1 MKTLNYKIILFL
13 IISFYCLI
21 LSQYGMETWDTGYMS
36 SFAWRIVNG
45 QHVYEDFIYKF
56 PPVTIYVHALFMKIL
71 PETGQF
77 FYFRIIAYLSFLLQ
91 VYFFVSGTYLIYNIK
106 KVNKWGLI
114 ILCFSVSWLNFPP
127 YPWPTADGLLFASI
141 AFWIVAKNTKVNFA
155 QLFLIAFFSLLSALS
170 KQSFYLIPLLLSV
183 WIYLRYNLKTSLY
196 YLINLSVLLG
206 IFVLLICHITT
217 WQNFKQQ
224 LNGTLNLRDLYIVG
238 FYNYLFISIK
248 YVVLII
254 IVMSIILFIYLKKTN
269 HKISQLTP
277 HLKKIAIVF
286 LLVAIFLFLIN
297 KFFAASFLAFD
308 AAVIALLY
316 SYFDKK
322 KTINYLFPLMVL
334 MGISWSVSI
343 SLGYQT
349 TLLFATG
356 IILTFITL
364 LENEVSI
371 NPKKYI
377 LIGLPLCL
385 IAFASNKNPYREDS
399 ILELNYSL
407 ESISPKLKYIK
418 TKKETFDKHLEVK
431 QLIKKYGENYI
442 VAPSMP
448 MANYLFNTQ
457 SQLPGDWLLDHEIDG
472 QNERFIKICSNK
484 KNYIFIEKSFVT
496 GKDFKKSTI
505 KASPTAWYIYKNFNK
520 IEETNYFIIYNGLK
534 INETLPK
541 IN

>member
-56 PPVTIYVHALFMKIL
+56 PPVTIYAHAFFMKIL

-114 ILCFSVSWLNFPP
+114 ILCFLISWLNFPP
-127 YPWPTADGLLFASI
+127 YPWPTTDGLFYASI
-141 AFWIVAKNTKVNFA
+141 AFWIVAKNTKVNFVT
-155 QLFLIAFFSLLSALS
+155 LFLIAFFSLLSALS
-170 KQSFYLIPLLLSV
+170 KQSFYLIPLLILV
-183 WIYLRYNLKTSLY
+183 WIYLRYNLKASLY
-196 YLINLSVLLG
+196 YIISLSILIG
-206 IFVLLICHITT
+206 IFFLLICQITT

-224 LNGTLNLRDLYIVG
+224 LNGTLDLRDLYIVG
-238 FYNYLFISIK
+238 FHH
-248 YVVLII
+248 YVFMPFKFFVALTII
-254 IVMSIILFIYLKKTN
+254 ISASLFIYLKKTN
-269 HKISQLTP
+269 QKISQLTP
-277 HLKKIAIVF
+277 HLKNIAIAF

-316 SYFDKK
+316 SYFEKK
-322 KTINYLFPLMVL
+322 KTISYLFPLVVL
-334 MGISWSVSI
+334 IAISWSVSI

-364 LENEVSI
+364 FENEVSI

-385 IAFASNKNPYREDS
+385 VAFAANKNPYHEDS

-418 TKKETFDKHLEVK
+418 TKKETFEKHLELK

-496 GKDFKKSTI
+496 GEDFKKSTI
-505 KASPTAWYIYKNFNK
+505 KASPTAWYIYKKFNK
-520 IEETNYFIIYNGLK
+520 IDATKYFIVYNSIK
-534 INETLPK
+534 PNEKLP
-541 IN
+541 

>member
-13 IISFYCLI
+13 IITFYCLI

-56 PPVTIYVHALFMKIL
+56 PPVTIYAHAFFMKIL

-114 ILCFSVSWLNFPP
+114 ILCFLISWLNFPP
-127 YPWPTADGLLFASI
+127 YPWPTTDGLLYASI

-170 KQSFYLIPLLLSV
+170 KQSFYLIPLLILV
-183 WIYLRYNLKTSLY
+183 WIYLRYNLKASLY
-196 YLINLSVLLG
+196 YIISLSILIG
-206 IFVLLICHITT
+206 IFILLICQITT

-224 LNGTLNLRDLYIVG
+224 LNGTLDLRDLYIVG
-238 FYNYLFISIK
+238 FHH
-248 YVVLII
+248 YVFMPFKFFVALTII
-254 IVMSIILFIYLKKTN
+254 ISTSLFIYLKKTN
-269 HKISQLTP
+269 QKISQLTP
-277 HLKKIAIVF
+277 YLKKIAILF

-297 KFFAASFLAFD
+297 KFFVASFLAFD
-308 AAVIALLY
+308 AAAIALLY
-316 SYFDKK
+316 SYFEKK
-322 KTINYLFPLMVL
+322 KTISYLFPLVVL
-334 MGISWSVSI
+334 IAISWSVSI

-364 LENEVSI
+364 FENEVSI

-385 IAFASNKNPYREDS
+385 VAFAANKNPYHEDS

-418 TKKETFDKHLEVK
+418 TKKETFEKHLELK

-442 VAPSMP
+442 IAPSMP

-496 GKDFKKSTI
+496 GEDFKESTI
-505 KASPTAWYIYKNFNK
+505 KASPTAWYIYKKFNK
-520 IEETNYFIIYNGLK
+520 IDATKYFIVYNSIK
-534 INETLPK
+534 TNEKLP
-541 IN
+541 

>member
-56 PPVTIYVHALFMKIL
+56 PPVTIYAHAFFMKIL

-114 ILCFSVSWLNFPP
+114 ILCFLISWLNFPP
-127 YPWPTADGLLFASI
+127 YPWPTTDGLFYASI

-170 KQSFYLIPLLLSV
+170 KQSFYLIPLLILV
-183 WIYLRYNLKTSLY
+183 WIYLRYNLKASLY
-196 YLINLSVLLG
+196 YLISLSILIG
-206 IFVLLICHITT
+206 IFILLICQITT

-224 LNGTLNLRDLYIVG
+224 LNGTLDLRDLYIVG
-238 FYNYLFISIK
+238 FHH
-248 YVVLII
+248 YVFMPFKFFVALTII
-254 IVMSIILFIYLKKTN
+254 ISVSLFIYLKKTN
-269 HKISQLTP
+269 QKISQLTP
-277 HLKKIAIVF
+277 HLKKIAIAF

-308 AAVIALLY
+308 AAAIAILY
-316 SYFDKK
+316 SYFEKK
-322 KTINYLFPLMVL
+322 KTISYLFPLVVL
-334 MGISWSVSI
+334 IAISWSVSI

-349 TLLFATG
+349 TILFATG

-364 LENEVSI
+364 FENEVSL

-385 IAFASNKNPYREDS
+385 VAFVANKNPYHEGS

-418 TKKETFDKHLEVK
+418 TKKETFEKHLELK

-496 GKDFKKSTI
+496 GEDFKEATI
-505 KASPTAWYIYKNFNK
+505 EASPTAWYIYKKFNK
-520 IEETNYFIIYNGLK
+520 IDTTKYFIVYNSIK
-534 INETLPK
+534 PNEKLP
-541 IN
+541 

>member
-56 PPVTIYVHALFMKIL
+56 PPVTIYAHAFFMKIL

-114 ILCFSVSWLNFPP
+114 ILCFLISWLNFPP
-127 YPWPTADGLLFASI
+127 YPWPTTDGLFYASI
-141 AFWIVAKNTKVNFA
+141 AFWIVAKNTTVNFA

-170 KQSFYLIPLLLSV
+170 KQSFYLIPLLILV
-183 WIYLRYNLKTSLY
+183 WIYLRYNLKASLY
-196 YLINLSVLLG
+196 YIISLSILLG
-206 IFVLLICHITT
+206 IFVILICKITT

-224 LNGTLNLRDLYIVG
+224 LNGTLDLRDLYIVG
-238 FYNYLFISIK
+238 FHH
-248 YVVLII
+248 YVFMPFKFFVALTII
-254 IVMSIILFIYLKKTN
+254 ISASLFIYLKKTN
-269 HKISQLTP
+269 QKISQLTP
-277 HLKKIAIVF
+277 HLKKIAIAF

-308 AAVIALLY
+308 VAAIALLY
-316 SYFDKK
+316 SYFEKK
-322 KTINYLFPLMVL
+322 KTISYLFPLVVL
-334 MGISWSVSI
+334 IAISWSVSI

-364 LENEVSI
+364 FENEVSI

-385 IAFASNKNPYREDS
+385 VAFASNKNPYHEDS

-418 TKKETFDKHLEVK
+418 TKKETFEKHLELK

-496 GKDFKKSTI
+496 GEDFKEATI
-505 KASPTAWYIYKNFNK
+505 EASPTAWYIYKKFNK
-520 IEETNYFIIYNGLK
+520 IDTTKYFIVYNSIK
-534 INETLPK
+534 PNEKLP
-541 IN
+541 

>member
-56 PPVTIYVHALFMKIL
+56 PPITIYVHAFFMKIL

-114 ILCFSVSWLNFPP
+114 ILCFLISWLNFPP
-127 YPWPTADGLLFASI
+127 YPWPTTDGLFYASI
-141 AFWIVAKNTKVNFA
+141 AFWIVAKNTKVNFVT
-155 QLFLIAFFSLLSALS
+155 LFLIAFFSLLSALS
-170 KQSFYLIPLLLSV
+170 KQSFYLIPLLILI
-183 WIYLRYNLKTSLY
+183 WIYLRYNLKASLY
-196 YLINLSVLLG
+196 YIISLSFLLG
-206 IFVLLICHITT
+206 IFILLICKITT

-224 LNGTLNLRDLYIVG
+224 LNGTLDLRDLYIVG
-238 FYNYLFISIK
+238 FHH
-248 YVVLII
+248 YVFMPFKFFVALTII
-254 IVMSIILFIYLKKTN
+254 ISAGLFIYLKKTN
-269 HKISQLTP
+269 QKIGQLTP
-277 HLKKIAIVF
+277 HLKKIAIAF

-308 AAVIALLY
+308 AAIIALLY
-316 SYFDKK
+316 SYFEKK
-322 KTINYLFPLMVL
+322 KTISYLFPLVVL

-356 IILTFITL
+356 IILTFIIF

-385 IAFASNKNPYREDS
+385 VAFASNKNPYHEDT
-399 ILELNYSL
+399 ILKLNYSL

-418 TKKETFDKHLEVK
+418 TKKETFEKHLELK

-496 GKDFKKSTI
+496 GEDFKEATI
-505 KASPTAWYIYKNFNK
+505 EASPTAWYIYKKFNK
-520 IEETNYFIIYNGLK
+520 IDTTKYFIVYNSIK
-534 INETLPK
+534 PNEKLP
-541 IN
+541 

>member
-56 PPVTIYVHALFMKIL
+56 PPVTIYAHAFFMKIL

-114 ILCFSVSWLNFPP
+114 ILCFLISWLNFPP
-127 YPWPTADGLLFASI
+127 YPWPTTDGLLYASI
-141 AFWIVAKNTKVNFA
+141 AFWIVAKNTKVNFVT
-155 QLFLIAFFSLLSALS
+155 LFLIAFFSLLSALS
-170 KQSFYLIPLLLSV
+170 KQSFYLIPLLILV
-183 WIYLRYNLKTSLY
+183 WIYLRYNLKASLY
-196 YLINLSVLLG
+196 YIISLSILIG
-206 IFVLLICHITT
+206 IFVLLIWQITT

-224 LNGTLNLRDLYIVG
+224 LNGTLDLRDLYIVG
-238 FYNYLFISIK
+238 FHH
-248 YVVLII
+248 YVFMPFKFFVALTII
-254 IVMSIILFIYLKKTN
+254 ISTSLFIYLKKTN
-269 HKISQLTP
+269 QKIGQLTP
-277 HLKKIAIVF
+277 YLKKIAIAF

-316 SYFDKK
+316 SYFEKK
-322 KTINYLFPLMVL
+322 KTISYLFPLVVL
-334 MGISWSVSI
+334 IAISWSVSI

-364 LENEVSI
+364 FENEVSI

-385 IAFASNKNPYREDS
+385 VAFAANKNPYHEDS

-418 TKKETFDKHLEVK
+418 TKKETFEKHLELK

-496 GKDFKKSTI
+496 GEDFKESTI
-505 KASPTAWYIYKNFNK
+505 KASPTAWYIYKKFNK
-520 IEETNYFIIYNGLK
+520 IDTTKYFIVYNSIK
-534 INETLPK
+534 PNEKLP
-541 IN
+541 

>member
-56 PPVTIYVHALFMKIL
+56 PPVTIYTHAFFMKIL

-114 ILCFSVSWLNFPP
+114 ILCFLISWLNFPP
-127 YPWPTADGLLFASI
+127 YPWPTTDGLLYASI

-170 KQSFYLIPLLLSV
+170 KQSFYLIPLLILV
-183 WIYLRYNLKTSLY
+183 WIYFRYNLKACLY
-196 YLINLSVLLG
+196 YIISLSFLLG
-206 IFVLLICHITT
+206 IFILLICQITT

-224 LNGTLNLRDLYIVG
+224 LNGTLDLRDLYIVG
-238 FYNYLFISIK
+238 FHH
-248 YVVLII
+248 YVFMPFKFFVALTII
-254 IVMSIILFIYLKKTN
+254 ISASLFIYLKKTN
-269 HKISQLTP
+269 QKISQLTP
-277 HLKKIAIVF
+277 HLKNIAIAF

-308 AAVIALLY
+308 AAAIALLY
-316 SYFDKK
+316 SYFEKK
-322 KTINYLFPLMVL
+322 KTISYLFPLVVL
-334 MGISWSVSI
+334 IAISWSVSI

-364 LENEVSI
+364 FENEVSI

-385 IAFASNKNPYREDS
+385 VAFAANKNPYHEDS
-399 ILELNYSL
+399 VFELNYSL
-407 ESISPKLKYIK
+407 ESISPKLKHIK
-418 TKKETFDKHLEVK
+418 TKKETFEKHLELK

-496 GKDFKKSTI
+496 GEDFKESTI
-505 KASPTAWYIYKNFNK
+505 KASPTAWYIYKKFNK
-520 IEETNYFIIYNGLK
+520 IDATKYFIVYNSIK
-534 INETLPK
+534 PNEKLP
-541 IN
+541 

>member
-56 PPVTIYVHALFMKIL
+56 PPVTIYAHAFFMKIL

-114 ILCFSVSWLNFPP
+114 ILCFLISWLNFPP
-127 YPWPTADGLLFASI
+127 YPWPTTDGLLYASI
-141 AFWIVAKNTKVNFA
+141 AFWIVAKNTKVNFVT
-155 QLFLIAFFSLLSALS
+155 LFLIAFFSLLSALS
-170 KQSFYLIPLLLSV
+170 KQSFYLIPLLILV
-183 WIYLRYNLKTSLY
+183 WIYIRYNLKASLY
-196 YLINLSVLLG
+196 YIISLSILIG
-206 IFVLLICHITT
+206 IFVLLICQITT

-224 LNGTLNLRDLYIVG
+224 HNGTLDLRDLYIVG
-238 FYNYLFISIK
+238 FHH
-248 YVVLII
+248 YVFMPFKFFVALTII
-254 IVMSIILFIYLKKTN
+254 ISTSLFIYLKKTN
-269 HKISQLTP
+269 QKIGQLTP
-277 HLKKIAIVF
+277 YLKKIAIAF

-316 SYFDKK
+316 SYFEKK
-322 KTINYLFPLMVL
+322 KTISYLFPLVVL
-334 MGISWSVSI
+334 IAISWSVSI

-356 IILTFITL
+356 IILNFITL
-364 LENEVSI
+364 FENEVSI

-385 IAFASNKNPYREDS
+385 VAFASNKNPYHEDS

-418 TKKETFDKHLEVK
+418 TKKETFEKHLELK

-496 GKDFKKSTI
+496 GEDFKESTI
-505 KASPTAWYIYKNFNK
+505 KASPTAWYIYKKFNK
-520 IEETNYFIIYNGLK
+520 IDTTKYFIVYNSIK
-534 INETLPK
+534 TNEKLP
-541 IN
+541 

>member
-1 MKTLNYKIILFL
+1 MKTLNYKIVLFL
-13 IISFYCLI
+13 IITFYCLI

-56 PPVTIYVHALFMKIL
+56 PPVTIYVHSFFMKIL

-114 ILCFSVSWLNFPP
+114 VLCFLVSWLNFPP
-127 YPWPTADGLLFASI
+127 YPWPTTDGLLYASI
-141 AFWIVAKNTKVNFA
+141 AFWIVAKNKKINFIT
-155 QLFLIAFFSLLSALS
+155 LFFVAFFALLSALS
-170 KQSFYLIPLLLSV
+170 KQSYYLIPLFILV
-183 WIYLRYNLKTSLY
+183 WIYLRYNLKASLY
-196 YLINLSVLLG
+196 YLISLSILLG
-206 IFVLLICHITT
+206 IFVLLICQITT

-224 LNGTLNLRDLYIVG
+224 LNGTLDLKDLYIVG
-238 FYNYLFISIK
+238 FHH
-248 YVVLII
+248 YVFMPFKFFVALTII
-254 IVMSIILFIYLKKTN
+254 ISTSLFIYLKKTN
-269 HKISQLTP
+269 QKIIQLAP
-277 HLKKIAIVF
+277 HLKMITIV
-286 LLVAIFLFLIN
+286 LILISIVLFLI
-297 KFFAASFLAFD
+297 KMFFAASFLAFD
-308 AAVIALLY
+308 AAIIAILY
-316 SYFDKK
+316 SYFEKK
-322 KTINYLFPLMVL
+322 KTISYLFPLVVL
-334 MGISWSVSI
+334 IAISWSVSI

-349 TLLFATG
+349 TILFATG

-364 LENEVSI
+364 FENEVSI

-385 IAFASNKNPYREDS
+385 VAFASNKYPYREDS

-418 TKKETFDKHLEVK
+418 TKKETFEKHLELK

-496 GKDFKKSTI
+496 GEDFKEATI
-505 KASPTAWYIYKNFNK
+505 EASPTAWYIYKKFNK
-520 IEETNYFIIYNGLK
+520 IDTTKYFIVYNSIK
-534 INETLPK
+534 PNEKLP
-541 IN
+541 

>member
-1 MKTLNYKIILFL
+1 
-13 IISFYCLI
+13 
-21 LSQYGMETWDTGYMS
+21 METWDTGYMS

-56 PPVTIYVHALFMKIL
+56 PPVTIYAHAFFMKIL

-114 ILCFSVSWLNFPP
+114 ILCFSISWLNFPP
-127 YPWPTADGLLFASI
+127 YPWPTTDGLLYASI

-170 KQSFYLIPLLLSV
+170 KQSFYLIPLLILV
-183 WIYLRYNLKTSLY
+183 WIYLRYNLKASLY
-196 YLINLSVLLG
+196 YIISLSILIG
-206 IFVLLICHITT
+206 IFVLLICQITT

-224 LNGTLNLRDLYIVG
+224 LNGTLDLRDLYIVG
-238 FYNYLFISIK
+238 FHH
-248 YVVLII
+248 YVFMPFKFFVALTII
-254 IVMSIILFIYLKKTN
+254 ISASLLIYLKKTN
-269 HKISQLTP
+269 QKNGQLTP
-277 HLKKIAIVF
+277 HLKNIAIAF

-308 AAVIALLY
+308 ATVIALLY
-316 SYFDKK
+316 SYFEKK
-322 KTINYLFPLMVL
+322 KTISYLFPLVVL
-334 MGISWSVSI
+334 IAISWSVSI

-364 LENEVSI
+364 FENEVSI

-385 IAFASNKNPYREDS
+385 VAFASNKNPYHEDS

-418 TKKETFDKHLEVK
+418 TKKETFEKHLELK

-496 GKDFKKSTI
+496 GEDFKESTI
-505 KASPTAWYIYKNFNK
+505 KASPTAWYIYKKFNK
-520 IEETNYFIIYNGLK
+520 IDTTKYFIVYNSIK
-534 INETLPK
+534 TNEKLPK

>member
-56 PPVTIYVHALFMKIL
+56 PPVTIYAHAFFMKIL

-114 ILCFSVSWLNFPP
+114 ILCFSISWLNFPP
-127 YPWPTADGLLFASI
+127 YPWPTTDGLLYASI

-170 KQSFYLIPLLLSV
+170 KQSFYLIPLLILV
-183 WIYLRYNLKTSLY
+183 WIYLRYNLKASLY
-196 YLINLSVLLG
+196 YIISLSILIG
-206 IFVLLICHITT
+206 IFVLLICQITT

-224 LNGTLNLRDLYIVG
+224 LNGTLDLRDLYIVG
-238 FYNYLFISIK
+238 FHH
-248 YVVLII
+248 YVFMQFKFFVALTII
-254 IVMSIILFIYLKKTN
+254 ISASLLIYLKKTN
-269 HKISQLTP
+269 QKIGQLTP
-277 HLKKIAIVF
+277 HLKNIAIAF

-308 AAVIALLY
+308 ATVIALLY
-316 SYFDKK
+316 SYFEKK
-322 KTINYLFPLMVL
+322 KTISYLFPLVVL
-334 MGISWSVSI
+334 IAISWSVSI

-364 LENEVSI
+364 FENEVSI

-385 IAFASNKNPYREDS
+385 VAFASNKNPYHEDS

-418 TKKETFDKHLEVK
+418 TKKETFEKHLELK

-496 GKDFKKSTI
+496 GEDFKESTI
-505 KASPTAWYIYKNFNK
+505 KASTTAWYIYKKFNK
-520 IEETNYFIIYNGLK
+520 IDATKYFIVYNSIK
-534 INETLPK
+534 TNEKLPK